1 MSDRDEERPP
11 TRAEVE
17 AEKQFTK
24 EKVIPFTV
32 RAMPDPS
39 KSDDNV
45 IRDAFGERPKTEQ
58 KSPKSEKFDRILEN
72 YFTHLNLILT
82 HGSYSD
88 FMYADEI
95 VKMADIKLCIMLST
109 HPKVSALGSLFNR
122 VVDLIKTTW
131 NATEV
136 EKWAKA
142 LDDAVT
148 NLRYR
153 EQYERSHLSQGQVV
167 RSHYRRKAKASNS

>member
-1 MSDRDEERPP
+1 
-11 TRAEVE
+11 
-17 AEKQFTK
+17 
-24 EKVIPFTV
+24 
-32 RAMPDPS
+32 
-39 KSDDNV
+39 
-45 IRDAFGERPKTEQ
+45 
-58 KSPKSEKFDRILEN
+58 
-72 YFTHLNLILT
+72 
-82 HGSYSD
+82 
-88 FMYADEI
+88 MYADEI

-153 EQYERSHLSQGQVV
+153 NNMSALTCPRDKWSDRTTDGKLKPPILNSIVAIRFLLEQHKFILREDIWKSYSVITNQDRSPQER
-167 RSHYRRKAKASNS
+167 NCP